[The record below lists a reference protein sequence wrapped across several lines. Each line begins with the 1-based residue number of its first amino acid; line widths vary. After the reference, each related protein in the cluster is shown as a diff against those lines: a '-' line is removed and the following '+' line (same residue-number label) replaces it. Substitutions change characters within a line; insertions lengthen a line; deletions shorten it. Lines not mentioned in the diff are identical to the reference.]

1 MAESQI
7 GIDGKDVIGDEEQ
20 LGRIDI
26 DPLEFEIDGE
36 VFEGTAVSVGAP
48 VSGVTFEL
56 EAGDSGEGTVVT
68 GKGVSDSTFVL
79 KDAGVLALQNKKSS
93 NVEIKAEDNVPMDVR
108 VSGKFTGSSIQASPG
123 KQKDKVDFQS
133 GAKVKNSSFDL
144 GKGKDTFKVQ
154 GQSKLK
160 GTTTV
165 DLGKGK
171 DKDKVVIGES
181 VSVGKKAKIV
191 IENMDKKDKA
201 TIGSETFKKKD
212 IKNGDAPDFL
222 ELG

>member
-36 VFEGTAVSVGAP
+36 VFEGTAVSVGAA

-56 EAGDSGEGTVVT
+56 ENGDSGEGTVVT
-68 GKGVSDSTFVL
+68 GKGVSDSTFIL

-93 NVEIKAEDNVPMDVR
+93 NVEIKAEDNVPIDVR
-108 VSGKFTGSSIQASPG
+108 VSGKFTGSSVQASPG
-123 KQKDKVDFQS
+123 KQKDSVEFQS
-133 GAKVKNSSFDL
+133 GAKLKNSSFDL

-165 DLGKGK
+165 DFGKGK

-181 VSVGKKAKIV
+181 VSVGKKAKLV

-201 TIGSETFKKKD
+201 KAEQVTS
-212 IKNGDAPDFL
+212 PC
-222 ELG
+222 